1 MIDHDTLKSLPNT
14 LQPSGKLTRWGKAL
28 YELDLTIVYCSG
40 RKNRK
45 ADALSCYPVP
55 QEGLVEEIPPPPMI
69 ATTTP
74 SFNKSQSRNCQGEH
88 KYSDPELMEIVRF
101 LEEGTLPDDD
111 KRAHVLVLNKPQHT
125 MVEKGLYHIALDKT
139 LQIVLPLGIA

>member
-1 MIDHDTLKSLPNT
+1 M
-14 LQPSGKLTRWGKAL
+14 L
-28 YELDLTIVYCSG
+28 YHVIQCH
-40 RKNRK
+40 RK
-45 ADALSCYPVP
+45 DWS
-55 QEGLVEEIPPPPMI
+55 PPPPPPPI

-74 SFNKSQSRNCQGEH
+74 SFNESQPRNCQEER
-88 KYSDPELMEIVRF
+88 KRSDLELMETIRF

-139 LQIVLPLGIA
+139 PQIVLPLGDRNETVLQSAWWAPVRCKGAWHPQTALA